1 MCCPV
6 WTRLI
11 KCSISSDKEPLWI
24 TIVYTTEAKY
34 KTLHLVAFTPD
45 VFRLWN
51 TTLRRLFAFRQGLLS
66 GLGSMERKDDVWER
80 QYWKDTDTSGDHRAD
95 FDEIERMC
103 RRLNISSSRAD
114 LLNVFMVRWKHYFCY
129 WDIIGSLTVLILCFW
144 CVGSRFVGSWILG
157 IRGFQAFRR
166 PP

>member
-1 MCCPV
+1 MLTVPHAFPPLPLLRHTTV
-6 WTRLI
+6 IMENIKEIRSGPETRYYREQFR
-11 KCSISSDKEPLWI
+11 ISSDKEPLWI

-114 LLNVFMVRWKHYFCY
+114 LLNVFMVRWKHYFLLLGY
-129 WDIIGSLTVLILCFW
+129 
-144 CVGSRFVGSWILG
+144 SWV
-157 IRGFQAFRR
+157 F
-166 PP
+166 